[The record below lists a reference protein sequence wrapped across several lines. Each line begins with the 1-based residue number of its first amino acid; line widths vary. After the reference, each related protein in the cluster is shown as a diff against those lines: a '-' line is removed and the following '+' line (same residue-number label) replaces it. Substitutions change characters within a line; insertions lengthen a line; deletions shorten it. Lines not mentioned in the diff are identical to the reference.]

1 MFNFCFSQLPSF
13 YFGQMQD
20 QPYDAENDVDQDDE
34 KPTVVVLEPGDL
46 SAEDVKKIE
55 EKCKNLI
62 KYP

>member
-1 MFNFCFSQLPSF
+1 
-13 YFGQMQD
+13 MQD

-55 EKCKNLI
+55 EKCKNSI